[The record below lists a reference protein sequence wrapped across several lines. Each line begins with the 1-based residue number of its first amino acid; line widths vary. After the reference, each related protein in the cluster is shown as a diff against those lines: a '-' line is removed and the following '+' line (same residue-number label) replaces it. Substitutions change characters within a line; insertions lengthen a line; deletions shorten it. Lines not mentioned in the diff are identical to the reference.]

1 MSFHTF
7 IEYLKYRLKAK
18 GRHGTHS
25 PFVYAFVDH
34 VLMDKSAVPFKEK
47 LEAYFSDCSIVYSK
61 DPSHVLPVKNSS
73 VIILVEGI
81 HQSPEHTAIWQRLCN
96 DASVKMSIDMYTY
109 GMLLSLD
116 EFKEKQHFVL
126 KYPG

>member
-25 PFVYAFVDH
+25 PFVYAFVDQ
-34 VLMDKSAVPFKEK
+34 VLMDKSPVPFKEK
-47 LEAYFSDCSIVYSK
+47 LEAYFSDCSIIYSK
-61 DPSHVLPVKNSS
+61 DPRHMLPVKNSQ

-81 HQSPEHTAIWQRLCN
+81 HQSPEYTAIWKELCN
-96 DASVKMSIDMYTY
+96 DARVKMSIDISAY
-109 GMLLSLD
+109 GMLLFFD

-126 KYPG
+126 KYTG

>member
-25 PFVYAFVDH
+25 PFVYAFVDQ
-34 VLMDKSAVPFKEK
+34 VLMDKSPVPFKEK
-47 LEAYFSDCSIVYSK
+47 LETYFSDCSIIYSK
-61 DPSHVLPVKNSS
+61 DPRHMLPVKNSR

-81 HQSPEHTAIWQRLCN
+81 HQSPEHTGIWKELCN
-96 DASVKMSIDMYTY
+96 DARVKMSIDISAY
-109 GMLLSLD
+109 GMLLFFD

-126 KYPG
+126 KYTG

>member
-1 MSFHTF
+1 MNFHAF
-7 IEYLKYRLKAK
+7 IEYLKYRFKAK

-25 PFVYAFVDH
+25 PFVYAFVDQ
-34 VLMDKSAVPFKEK
+34 VLMDKSPVPFKEK
-47 LEAYFSDCSIVYSK
+47 LEAYFSDCSISYSK
-61 DPSHVLPVKNSS
+61 DAGHVLPVKNSR

-81 HQSPEHTAIWQRLCN
+81 RQSPEHTIAWEKLCN